1 MADTLKET
9 RCESQDTVASARS
22 LAASSKQIDA
32 DMELPYSHFSAKSR
46 VMIVVITAFTGLISP
61 LASNMYYP
69 SITTVRD
76 DLNTTQ
82 SGITWTITAFV
93 IAMAIFPLL
102 WSNLADSI
110 GRKPVYALSMLI
122 FTCGSVGCALSRSL
136 TALIAARVVQSAGS
150 SAVQSAGAG
159 TISDIYPREQRGTA
173 LGIYYLGPL
182 LGPCLGPLIG
192 GYIGQDAG
200 WRWVFWVLAILGGVL
215 LLLALFVLPETHRRI
230 VSKTHSI
237 QPVNIP
243 PALSFKDNNPL
254 LDIATVRYPVVAL
267 SMFLFAML
275 FGTYFTNATAQPLA
289 YEGIYRLSQ
298 GMSGLC
304 FLSSGVGC
312 ILGSTSGGRVTD
324 LLLARHRRALE
335 AATDSERV
343 EDIKIPAE
351 ARLGAMWV
359 GISLFMCA
367 VIICGWLIEYELALA
382 GVLVVQFFIGAGMA
396 FTFQS
401 LGGYLIDV
409 FPTRSARI
417 TGVQNFWRSLWAAV
431 IVQLFPTMHENIGWG
446 WSYTVMF
453 FLTLAALL
461 LMQVVVFRGERLRQ
475 RFGPGPE
482 LR

>member
-215 LLLALFVLPETHRRI
+215 LLLALF
-230 VSKTHSI
+230 
-237 QPVNIP
+237 
-243 PALSFKDNNPL
+243 
-254 LDIATVRYPVVAL
+254 
-267 SMFLFAML
+267 
-275 FGTYFTNATAQPLA
+275 
-289 YEGIYRLSQ
+289 
-298 GMSGLC
+298 
-304 FLSSGVGC
+304 
-312 ILGSTSGGRVTD
+312 
-324 LLLARHRRALE
+324 
-335 AATDSERV
+335 
-343 EDIKIPAE
+343 
-351 ARLGAMWV
+351 
-359 GISLFMCA
+359 
-367 VIICGWLIEYELALA
+367 
-382 GVLVVQFFIGAGMA
+382 
-396 FTFQS
+396 
-401 LGGYLIDV
+401 
-409 FPTRSARI
+409 
-417 TGVQNFWRSLWAAV
+417 
-431 IVQLFPTMHENIGWG
+431 
-446 WSYTVMF
+446 
-453 FLTLAALL
+453 
-461 LMQVVVFRGERLRQ
+461 
-475 RFGPGPE
+475 
-482 LR
+482 